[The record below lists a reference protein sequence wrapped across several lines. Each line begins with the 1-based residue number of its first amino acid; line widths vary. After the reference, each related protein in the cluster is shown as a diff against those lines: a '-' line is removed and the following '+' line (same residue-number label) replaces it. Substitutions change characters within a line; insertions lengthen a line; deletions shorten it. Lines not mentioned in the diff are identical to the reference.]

1 MPKYTKRMWET
12 WKDYRLD
19 EAPNMYKGA
28 RKSAQKDVD
37 SLDKNMKMMI
47 KEADKGGDKKK
58 AVSIMKAY
66 KDLLVELKLFLNKA

>member
-1 MPKYTKRMWET
+1 
-12 WKDYRLD
+12 
-19 EAPNMYKGA
+19 
-28 RKSAQKDVD
+28 
-37 SLDKNMKMMI
+37 MI